1 MSGFKKFMIS
11 LKDTWL
17 ILGVS
22 LLLLVFIELGFTLG
36 FFIKDSF
43 TTVHKDYR
51 REVADTYGDSTWTNK
66 YFSEFEEARVPRW
79 EPYVYWRRKGYNG
92 NYININDDG
101 IRVVPRKDIA
111 REVKGLK
118 IFMFG
123 GSTLWGTGARD
134 EFTIPALLEELI
146 ESKGAVDV
154 EVINFGESG
163 YVSTQEIILLIRQL
177 QKGDIPDLVIFYD
190 GVNDTFSAYQQNIA
204 GIPQNESNRAKEFN
218 FLSKQYMTREGE
230 RKIRKKAIKSITS
243 NLSTVRFTRYL
254 RKKIASAEAG
264 SDGDELSDNINDI
277 DAIINGEIDI
287 FQSNIKIVSA
297 LAEKYGFK
305 YIFYWQPTIFQ
316 KRSLTAYEQKELEL
330 RSDAM
335 PFYQRAYG
343 FMREKTPAIQAAYN
357 FINLGEMF
365 SDTKE
370 PMYID
375 YCHLGEVGNGRV
387 AEKMFQDVYPLIK
400 SMSLPDTGGEAVSTG
415 G

>member
-11 LKDTWL
+11 LKDIWL

-51 REVADTYGDSTWTNK
+51 RELADTYGDSTWPNK
-66 YFSEFEEARVPRW
+66 YFSEHEEARVTRW
-79 EPYVYWRRKGYNG
+79 EPYVYWRHKGYNG

-111 REVKGLK
+111 REGEGLK

-204 GIPQNESNRAKEFN
+204 GIPQNESNRVKEFN

-230 RKIRKKAIKSITS
+230 RKIRKRAIKNIKR

-254 RKKIASAEAG
+254 RKKISSAEAG
-264 SDGDELSDNINDI
+264 SDDDELSDNINDI
-277 DAIINGEIDI
+277 DAIINDEIDI
-287 FQSNIKIVSA
+287 YQSNIKIVSA

-415 G
+415 R